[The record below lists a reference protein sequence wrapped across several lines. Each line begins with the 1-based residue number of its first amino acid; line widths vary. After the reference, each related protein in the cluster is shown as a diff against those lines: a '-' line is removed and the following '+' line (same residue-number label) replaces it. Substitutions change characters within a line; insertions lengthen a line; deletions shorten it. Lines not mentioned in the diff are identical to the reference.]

1 MVEEKALVSV
11 IMPTYNA
18 ESYLAESINSV
29 IAQTYNNWELL
40 ITDDCST
47 DDTVAIAKKYADSD
61 SRVKLF
67 IQPQNQGAG
76 AARNNSIMNAK
87 GKYIAFLDADDL
99 WLPEKLEKQ
108 VAFATKNNYAFTY
121 TSYQKFSNGKVSTVV
136 HPPKSTTY
144 SKLMYSNV
152 IGCLTAMYDAE
163 KLGKKYMPLIR
174 KRQDMGLWL
183 DILKETPAA
192 YCLKEP
198 LAYYR
203 VGVGMSAN
211 KIKILSYQWRFYRDV
226 AKLNFFRAMFTF
238 SVYALKG
245 FSKHRQ

>member
-1 MVEEKALVSV
+1 MQPLVSV

-18 ESYLAESINSV
+18 QRYLSESINSV

-40 ITDDCST
+40 ITDDCSS
-47 DDTVAIAKKYADSD
+47 DDTLTIAKKYAETDP
-61 SRVKLF
+61 RIKLF
-67 IQPQNQGAG
+67 KQQQNQGAG
-76 AARNNSIMNAK
+76 AARNNSIMNAN

-121 TSYQKFSNGKVSTVV
+121 TSYQKLSNGIVSAVI

-163 KLGKKYMPLIR
+163 QLGKKYMPLIR

-183 DILKETPAA
+183 DILKETATA
-192 YCLKEP
+192 YCLQEP
-198 LAYYR
+198 LATYR

-226 AKLNFFRAMFTF
+226 AKLNFFRSIFTF

>member
-1 MVEEKALVSV
+1 MKPLVSV
-11 IMPTYNA
+11 VMPTFNA
-18 ESYLAESINSV
+18 EKYLAESINSV
-29 IAQTYNNWELL
+29 LAQTYNNWELL

-76 AARNNSIMNAK
+76 AARNNSIKNAK

-99 WLPEKLEKQ
+99 WLPKKLEKQ
-108 VAFATKNNYAFTY
+108 VLFAQKNNHALTY
-121 TSYQKFSNGKVSTVV
+121 TSYQKFSGNKLAGIVT
-136 HPPKSTTY
+136 PPKSTTY

-163 KLGKKYMPLIR
+163 QLGKKYMPLIR

-183 DILKETPAA
+183 DILKEVPAA
-192 YCLKEP
+192 YCLREP
-198 LAYYR
+198 LARYR

-211 KIKILSYQWRFYRDV
+211 KLKTLSYQWRFYRDV
-226 AKLNFFRAMFTF
+226 EKLGLLRATYTF
-238 SVYALKG
+238 GVYAMKG
-245 FSKHRQ
+245 FKKHAK